1 MRAMLIAMT
10 SSMLIALGCGPASEA
25 RLPKLTA
32 DQEAALQGVT
42 ITRLQISERELNAEA
57 KKGDAAV
64 KLRLALGEP
73 MPWFDRLV
81 GSAMDMWEPERDGAR
96 QCQIR
101 LDDRDGEFIS
111 DGASTAAMTETR
123 PIEHFDAD
131 MAVAEG
137 LMAQLSQN
145 QQAWNLYRWEI
156 RNLGRLAH
164 ELQGLKGPTQ

>member
-1 MRAMLIAMT
+1 MRAMLIAMS
-10 SSMLIALGCGPASEA
+10 SSMLIALGCGPGEA
-25 RLPKLTA
+25 PLPKLTA
-32 DQEAALQGVT
+32 DQQAAVKRVT
-42 ITRLQISERELNAEA
+42 ITKLQVSESVLEA
-57 KKGDAAV
+57 AAKNGEAAV
-64 KLRLALGEP
+64 SVRLALGEP
-73 MPWFDRLV
+73 MPLFDRLV
-81 GSAMDMWEPERDGAR
+81 GAAMDMWEAERDGAR